1 MGDVGWDRD
10 SSPSARRRRKRGTF
24 TQALG
29 RSRGGF
35 STKIHLIADA
45 HGNPVDF
52 PISPGQ
58 THESR
63 HAIGLLMGVE
73 TGWVLGDRAYDG
85 TPIREAVAE
94 MEAQA
99 VIPPH
104 PRCNTPATY
113 GRHLYK
119 ARHAIENLFAKLKQY
134 RSLATRYD
142 KTMRNSSPMVA
153 IACLL
158 TWLRF

>member
-1 MGDVGWDRD
+1 MQG
-10 SSPSARRRRKRGTF
+10 
-24 TQALG
+24 LG

-52 PISPGQ
+52 VLSPGQ
-58 THESR
+58 MHESR
-63 HAIGLLMGVE
+63 HAISLLVGVE
-73 TGWVLGDRAYDG
+73 AECVLGDRAYDG
-85 TPIREAVAE
+85 SPIREAIAA
-94 MEAQA
+94 MGADA

-104 PRCNTPATY
+104 PRRKEPASY
-113 GRHLYK
+113 DRYLYR

-142 KTMRNSSPMVA
+142 KTMRNYSAMVA

-158 TWLRF
+158 TWLRI

>member
-1 MGDVGWDRD
+1 MGRN
-10 SSPSARRRRKRGTF
+10 RGKLVPWIPGTC

-29 RSRGGF
+29 RSQGGF
-35 STKIHLIADA
+35 SSKIHLIADA

-52 PISPGQ
+52 LVGPGQ

-63 HAIGLLMGVE
+63 HAIGLLMGVDA
-73 TGWVLGDRAYDG
+73 GYVLGDRAYDIS
-85 TPIREAVAE
+85 PIREAIATMGAE
-94 MEAQA
+94 A

-104 PRCNTPATY
+104 PRRKTPASY
-113 GRHLYK
+113 DRHLYK

-134 RSLATRYD
+134 RND
-142 KTMRNSSPMVA
+142 KTMRNYSAMVA

-158 TWLRF
+158 TWLRS

>member
-1 MGDVGWDRD
+1 MGDVGWDCD
-10 SSPSARRRRKRGTF
+10 SSPSTRRRRKRGTF

-52 PISPGQ
+52 LVSPGQ

-73 TGWVLGDRAYDG
+73 AGCVLGDRAYDG
-85 TPIREAVAE
+85 APIREAIAE
-94 MEAQA
+94 MGAEA

-104 PRCNTPATY
+104 PRRNTPAPY
-113 GRHLYK
+113 DRHLYK

-142 KTMRNSSPMVA
+142 KTMRNYSAMVA

-158 TWLRF
+158 TWLRI